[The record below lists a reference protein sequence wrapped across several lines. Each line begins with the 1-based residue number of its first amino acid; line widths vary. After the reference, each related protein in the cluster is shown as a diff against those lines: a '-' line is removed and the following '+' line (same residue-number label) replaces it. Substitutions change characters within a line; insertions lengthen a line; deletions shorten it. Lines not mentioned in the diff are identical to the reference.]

1 MTINERL
8 KKVRI
13 DQDLSQQKFADK
25 IKLSAN
31 FINLIERGARNA
43 SDRTLNDVAAEF
55 HVNLE
60 WLKTGEGDMYDE
72 ESGDVIIEALKSEYN
87 LDDIDIEKEDLSQII
102 YEVVNRKAAKPT
114 DKDKRAPKPRTRK
127 KREQSATQQS

>member
-87 LDDIDIEKEDLSQII
+87 LDDIDIEII
-102 YEVVNRKAAKPT
+102 QTYMSMAPLERQVFKNFIRNVA
-114 DKDKRAPKPRTRK
+114 DKK
-127 KREQSATQQS
+127 KREL

>member
-1 MTINERL
+1 MTVNERI

-43 SDRTLNDVAAEF
+43 SDRTLNDIAAEF
-55 HVNLE
+55 RVNLE
-60 WLKTGEGDMYDE
+60 WLRTGEGDMYDE
-72 ESGDVIIEALKSEYN
+72 ESEDVIITALKSEYG
-87 LDDIDIEKEDLSQII
+87 LDDIDIEII
-102 YEVVNRKAAKPT
+102 QTYIHMAPLERQVFKNFINNVV
-114 DKDKRAPKPRTRK
+114 DKK
-127 KREQSATQQS
+127 KREL